1 MMPGEPDDDEY
12 GRQQRLIA
20 EELER
25 ARPSWIVL
33 FGGYSRGFWAFP
45 LFGPGGAYFAHR
57 DPRELERRMIEAEL
71 EYENAT
77 RAR

>member
-1 MMPGEPDDDEY
+1 MPGEPDDDEH
-12 GRQQRLIA
+12 GRPQRRIA
-20 EELER
+20 EVLER
-25 ARPSWIVL
+25 AHPLWMVL

-57 DPRELERRMIEAEL
+57 DPGELERRMIEAER
-71 EYENAT
+71 EYQNAT

>member
-1 MMPGEPDDDEY
+1 M
-12 GRQQRLIA
+12 
-20 EELER
+20 
-25 ARPSWIVL
+25 VL

-57 DPRELERRMIEAEL
+57 DPGELERSMIEAER
-71 EYENAT
+71 EYQNAT